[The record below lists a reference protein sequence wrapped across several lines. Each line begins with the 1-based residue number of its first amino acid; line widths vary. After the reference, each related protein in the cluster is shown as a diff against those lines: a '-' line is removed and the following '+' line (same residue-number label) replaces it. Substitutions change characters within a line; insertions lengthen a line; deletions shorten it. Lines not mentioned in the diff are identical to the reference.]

1 MRNNIIKTENY
12 RGHNITVEFQEYA
25 EHPFDDF
32 SFLGNYHLD
41 FGRRYEG
48 RQNFKNRELPY
59 PDDFIDC
66 ANFLSKNIVF
76 ELNACDN
83 GSNGADVYFRKQIT
97 SPAELME
104 LLAEDEPSYCF
115 IPKTDIRKEFSV
127 GKVTQQII
135 EQTEKIITSEVKT
148 LSAYYQDEVFIYFV
162 TDANDEIVNS
172 CGGFYGFR
180 EMEYIFQYAKDNID
194 AIISYDQKK
203 NQEQALQFGLNKFA
217 IV

>member
-1 MRNNIIKTENY
+1 M
-12 RGHNITVEFQEYA
+12 
-25 EHPFDDF
+25 
-32 SFLGNYHLD
+32 L
-41 FGRRYEG
+41 
-48 RQNFKNRELPY
+48 
-59 PDDFIDC
+59 
-66 ANFLSKNIVF
+66 
-76 ELNACDN
+76 
-83 GSNGADVYFRKQIT
+83 FR
-97 SPAELME
+97 L
-104 LLAEDEPSYCF
+104 EDEPSYCF
-115 IPKTDIRKEFSV
+115 IPKSDIRKEFSV

-194 AIISYDQKK
+194 AIISYNQKK